1 MTDKPLLLLDV
12 DGPLNPYKDRL
23 ARLRGYRAHR
33 LKPSAWMSRQ
43 EPGSRRHRRG
53 LRVVLHPGHGA
64 LLRALPYELAWATT
78 WMHEAN
84 EMIAPAVG
92 LPRDLPV
99 IEWPELFATDP
110 DGLYWK
116 TRTLVEWAAGRP
128 FVWVDDMLTEAD
140 VAYVAEHHGAP
151 ALLLTIHP
159 RRGLRSADFARLRS
173 WAAELEH
180 P

>member
-1 MTDKPLLLLDV
+1 MTDRPLLLLDV
-12 DGPLNPYKDRL
+12 DGPLNPYAARFPRL
-23 ARLRGYRAHR
+23 HGYHAHR
-33 LKPSAWMSRQ
+33 LSPSTWLARQ
-43 EPGSRRHRRG
+43 EPGSRSRRRG

-84 EMIAPAVG
+84 EMIGPAIG
-92 LPRDLPV
+92 LAGELPV
-99 IEWPELFATDP
+99 IEWPELFAHDP

-128 FVWVDDMLTEAD
+128 FAWVDDMVTERD
-140 VAYVAEHHGAP
+140 VAYVRAHHDAP

-159 RRGLRSADFARLRS
+159 RRGLRADDFARLRE
-173 WAAELEH
+173 WAVRTGA
-180 P
+180 